1 MAKAF
6 RMTRKGIAGYLEPG
20 ERDLVRKL
28 FGDIITMLEPEASGD
43 EDPLAAMVGLD
54 AKAETPSDPAMYRLL
69 PNAINHDDDEAL
81 EFRRLTERSLRE
93 SKVGAL
99 RAASLVLDGSRL
111 LLNDEQAQIFSR
123 ALNDVRLVLAQRLD
137 IESQEDAD
145 RIHEVLE
152 PSQAED
158 VEQYL
163 ALVYNF
169 TTWLQESLVQALM
182 EQLGQEPQDDSSAE

>member
-6 RMTRKGIAGYLEPG
+6 RNTRKGIAGYLEPG

-28 FGDIITMLEPEASGD
+28 FGDIITMLEPDTVAD

-54 AKAETPSDPAMYRLL
+54 EKAETPSDPALFRLL
-69 PNAINHDDDEAL
+69 PNAVNDDDDEAL

-93 SKVGAL
+93 TKVGAL
-99 RAASLVLDGSRL
+99 RAASLSLDSSRL
-111 LLNDEQAQIFSR
+111 LLNYEQGQIFSK
-123 ALNDVRLVLAQRLD
+123 ALNDVRLVLAKRLD
-137 IESQEDAD
+137 IESTEDAE
-145 RIHEVLE
+145 RIHEVTS
-152 PSQAED
+152 PAQAED

-169 TTWLQESLVQALM
+169 TTWLQESLMQALM
-182 EQLGQEPQDDSSAE
+182 EQLGQQPPEHPSGR

>member
-6 RMTRKGIAGYLEPG
+6 RNTRKGIAGYLEPG

-28 FGDIITMLEPEASGD
+28 FGDIISMLEPDTAAD

-54 AKAETPSDPAMYRLL
+54 EKAETPSDPALFRLL
-69 PNAINHDDDEAL
+69 PNAVNNDDDEAL

-93 SKVGAL
+93 TKVGAL
-99 RAASLVLDGSRL
+99 RAASLSLDSSRL
-111 LLNDEQAQIFSR
+111 LLNYEQGQIFSK

-137 IESQEDAD
+137 IESAEDAE
-145 RIHEVLE
+145 RIHEVTE
-152 PSQAED
+152 PAQAED

-169 TTWLQESLVQALM
+169 TTWLQESLMQALI
-182 EQLGQEPQDDSSAE
+182 EQMGQQPPEHPSGR